1 MQLPSVPL
9 SLAPERTI
17 ASLPW
22 LVPVAATF
30 LLTVHMSSRWRRRLA
45 WVLLGAAVVSV
56 ALSAFQLI
64 GGQASPLRPYQIT
77 NPNRAVGFFASANH
91 LPTLILCALPFAGL
105 LAGRAFK
112 SRTAQAKGSGL
123 TLAVAAALFLLVG
136 IVVSGSAAGYGLLI
150 PTALAS
156 FLVYKRA
163 VSGQL
168 SWVWAAAVGGLLLL
182 FVAVGTAG
190 PVGKEALAGKF
201 SEHPTSRRT
210 IWENSVSA
218 AEDFFPVGSGLGTFS
233 AVYRTY
239 ENPEQTGREFVNHA
253 HNDYLELALELGAAG
268 LLLVIA
274 FLLWWVRATA
284 RAWRNEFHGVE
295 LARAGSVMVGI
306 LLLHSL
312 VDYPLRTSAL
322 AAVFAMACAFLM
334 QAPAP
339 RVRSSSAGE
348 ASTGPGPRHLEAD

>member
-1 MQLPSVPL
+1 MGLPSVPL
-9 SLAPERTI
+9 SLAPERTA
-17 ASLPW
+17 ASLLW
-22 LVPVAATF
+22 LLPVAAMF
-30 LLTVHMSSRWRRRLA
+30 LLTVHLSSRWRRRLS
-45 WVLLGAAVVSV
+45 WVLLGTAVVSV

-64 GGQASPLRPYQIT
+64 GGEASPLRPYQIT

-105 LAGRAFK
+105 LAGRAIK

-123 TLAVAAALFLLVG
+123 TLALAAASFLLVG
-136 IVVSGSAAGYGLLI
+136 IVVSGSAAGYGLLV

-168 SWVWAAAVGGLLLL
+168 SWPWAAAIGGLLLV
-182 FVAVGTAG
+182 FIAVGTAG

-201 SEHPTSRRT
+201 SEHPTSRST
-210 IWENSVSA
+210 IWENSLKA
-218 AEDFFPVGSGLGTFS
+218 TEDFFPVGSGLGTFS

-239 ENPEQTGREFVNHA
+239 EDPARTGREYVNHA
-253 HNDYLELALELGAAG
+253 HNDYLEVVLELGIAG

-274 FLLWWVRATA
+274 FLLWWLRATA

-295 LARAGSVMVGI
+295 LARAGSVMVGL
-306 LLLHSL
+306 LLLHSV

-339 RVRSSSAGE
+339 PARSSSRSE
-348 ASTGPGPRHLEAD
+348 ADAGPGPRHLEAD